1 MHLTVLLKAQQFLEE
16 NKPGTT
22 KQNRVRTRD
31 STEMLMFQGDY
42 CKKKKKNRSHSEF
55 SSHSQS
61 LWEHQIQRK

>member
-42 CKKKKKNRSHSEF
+42 CKKKKKKS
-55 SSHSQS
+55 
-61 LWEHQIQRK
+61 